1 MYLDVKD
8 GNSYFLFEN
17 QKTDPNQDQA
27 GFMLMRLIYTFA
39 WSWRGLTC
47 NKTCY
52 KNLFINPVFSFRAL
66 YLETKTQYF

>member
-1 MYLDVKD
+1 
-8 GNSYFLFEN
+8 
-17 QKTDPNQDQA
+17 
-27 GFMLMRLIYTFA
+27 MRLIYTFA
-39 WSWRGLTC
+39 WSWRALTC